1 MGKLMAKAKPRYCEL
16 CGREIRGEG
25 HIIRI
30 EGAELLVCDDCYRKY
45 GRKPGTFSIMP
56 RREPTRRLTPSK
68 PRTPTIR
75 RERPL
80 ITEDIVEDYAERVM
94 EAIRKSGLSYEE
106 LSHKVGLSV
115 NVLRRIAHGEYTP
128 TIEEA
133 KKLERFFKIKLVER
147 VEADFEQKPIIP
159 RDYEPTL
166 GDIARIKIRKK
177 KKK

>member
-1 MGKLMAKAKPRYCEL
+1 MAKAKPRYCEL
-16 CGREIRGEG
+16 CGREITGQG
-25 HIIRI
+25 HVVRI

-56 RREPTRRLTPSK
+56 RREPTRITTSTPRKRMS
-68 PRTPTIR
+68 PP

-80 ITEDIVEDYAERVM
+80 ITEDIVEDYAEIVS

-133 KKLERFFKIKLVER
+133 RKLEKFFKIKLIER
-147 VEADFEQKPIIP
+147 VEPQFEEKPRIP
-159 RDYEPTL
+159 KDYEPTL
-166 GDIARIKIRKK
+166 GDIARIKVKKRKK
-177 KKK
+177 

>member
-1 MGKLMAKAKPRYCEL
+1 MAKAKPRYCEL
-16 CGREIRGEG
+16 CGREIRGQG
-25 HIIRI
+25 HVIRI
-30 EGAELLVCDDCYRKY
+30 EGAELLVCDECYRKY

-56 RREPTRRLTPSK
+56 RREPTRRISTPRPK
-68 PRTPTIR
+68 PQVK

-80 ITEDIVEDYAERVM
+80 ITEDIVEDYAEKVM

-133 KKLERFFKIKLVER
+133 RKLEKFFKIKLIEK
-147 VEADFEQKPIIP
+147 VEADFEQRPLIP
-159 RDYEPTL
+159 KDYEPTL
-166 GDIARIKIRKK
+166 GDIARIKIRKRK
-177 KKK
+177 KK

>member
-1 MGKLMAKAKPRYCEL
+1 MAKAKPRYCEL

-25 HIIRI
+25 HVVRL

-45 GRKPGTFSIMP
+45 GRKQPGTFSIMP
-56 RREPTRRLTPSK
+56 KGREPIRRMTVSR
-68 PRTPTIR
+68 PRPQVK

-94 EAIRKSGLSYEE
+94 EAIRRSGLSYEE
-106 LSHKVGLSV
+106 LSHRVGLSV
-115 NVLRRIAHGEYTP
+115 NVLRRIAHGEYMP

-133 KKLERFFKIKLVER
+133 RKLEKYFKIKLVEK
-147 VEADFEQKPIIP
+147 VEADYEQRPLIP

-166 GDIARIKIRKK
+166 GDIARIRIRKRK
-177 KKK
+177 K